1 MSRGSSC
8 IRPLSRRTIYPDR
21 MATLSRRSFVKRAG
35 LVSLFAPPAGG
46 RADGGPAQALAD
58 APAVPGTV
66 MTVRGPVAAAD
77 LRMTLVHEHVLV
89 DFIGADKVSADR
101 YVRDDA
107 YRRALPFLREVHALG
122 VRTLVECTPA
132 YIGRDPQLLLRLS
145 QAADLHIVTNTGYYG
160 AAEDKFVP
168 AHAWQESAGQL
179 AARWTREATDGLDG
193 TDVRPGFMKIGVDSG
208 PLSEIDRK
216 LVEAAALTSKAT
228 GLPIAA
234 HTGDGVAAH
243 QEMDVLEGAG
253 LPLDTFI
260 WVHAQSER
268 DEQAIVRGAR
278 RGAWISFD
286 GVSPAS
292 AGRHVDLVTTLAEA
306 GLLDRV
312 LLAHD
317 AGWYRVGEPDGG
329 AYRPHTAIFTHVL
342 PTLRS
347 RLGDA
352 AVAQLL
358 TRNPA
363 RALVKR

>member
-1 MSRGSSC
+1 M
-8 IRPLSRRTIYPDR
+8 PQ
-21 MATLSRRSFVKRAG
+21 LSRRSFVQSVG
-35 LVSLFAPPAGG
+35 LTALAVPLAASEA
-46 RADGGPAQALAD
+46 RGPAAQTLAD
-58 APAVPGTV
+58 TAALTGTV
-66 MTVRGPVAAAD
+66 VTVRGPVAATD
-77 LRMTLVHEHVLV
+77 LGTTLVHEHVLV
-89 DFIGADKVSADR
+89 DFVGADTVSPAR
-101 YVRDDA
+101 YERDDA

-132 YIGRDPQLLLRLS
+132 YLGRDPQLLLRLS

-160 AAEDKFVP
+160 AADDKFVP
-168 AHAWQESAGQL
+168 AHAYRETAEQL
-179 AARWTREATDGLDG
+179 AARWTQEAEQGIEG

-208 PLSEIDRK
+208 PLSTIDRK
-216 LVEAAALTSKAT
+216 LVEAAAITCKAT

-243 QEMDVLEGAG
+243 GEMDVLAAAG
-253 LPLDTFI
+253 VPLDAFI

-268 DEQAIVRGAR
+268 DDEVIARGAR
-278 RGAWISFD
+278 RGAWVSLD
-286 GVSPAS
+286 GVSESS
-292 AGRHVDLVTTLAEA
+292 AARHVALVTRLADA

-312 LLAHD
+312 LLSHD

-329 AYRPHTAIFTHVL
+329 EYRPHTAIFTHVL

-347 RLGDA
+347 RLGET
-352 AVAQLL
+352 AVTQLL